1 MRRRLNHKK
10 VSVAGIQMDLEDR
23 LTTAENVE
31 ISSLTRTRAIAE
43 GLVANLIWA
52 SSFVLVKIA
61 LEEIGPL
68 TAAGMRF
75 FSAFLILFP
84 FMLRSKNIVLPRSGR
99 VWLRLFLI
107 GLSSYTIG
115 NGALFWGLIYLPAVT
130 ASFLMSLLPLMIM
143 FAGSVWLRETPSRWQ
158 IMGVFVGLSGSALF
172 FSPGLEA
179 GEPLGV
185 ALVGVALIA
194 FMIFGIL
201 GREIAR
207 DRVVDTLTLTAIPL
221 AFGGGL
227 LLLIGLIVEGLPS
240 FSPITWLIILW
251 LALINTAFAY
261 FIYNRSLQFLTALEM
276 NVLLNLLPFATALLA
291 WILLGETLIFIQILG
306 MIVVVTGV
314 IFVQARSI

>member
-1 MRRRLNHKK
+1 
-10 VSVAGIQMDLEDR
+10 VSAAGIQMDMEDR
-23 LTTAENVE
+23 ITTVENVE

-61 LEEIGPL
+61 LEVMGPL
-68 TAAGMRF
+68 IAAGMRF
-75 FSAFLILFP
+75 FFAFLILFP
-84 FMLRSKNIVLPRSGR
+84 FMLRNKNIVLPRSMG
-99 VWLRLFLI
+99 VWSRLFLV
-107 GLSSYTIG
+107 GFSAYTIG

-143 FAGSVWLRETPSRWQ
+143 FAGSVWLREIPSRWQ
-158 IMGVFVGLSGSALF
+158 ILGVFVGFSGSALF
-172 FSPGLEA
+172 FSSGLET

-201 GREIAR
+201 GRELAR

-227 LLLIGLIVEGLPS
+227 LLLTGLIVEGLPS
-240 FSPITWLIILW
+240 FSPISWLIIIW

-261 FIYNRSLQFLTALEM
+261 FIYNRSLQLLTALEM
-276 NVLLNLLPFATALLA
+276 NVLLNLIPFATALLA
-291 WILLGETLIFIQILG
+291 WILLGETLSFIQILG

-314 IFVQARSI
+314 IFVQARSF